1 MIYLKSFWNY
11 NLSDLYSKLTVKH
24 ILILSIIPII
34 LMIALSLYRD
44 YHVRKFKENRDNKSF
59 EAWKNDLSKDMA
71 NMAEDFFKKENKK

>member
-1 MIYLKSFWNY
+1 MIYLKSFWDY

-44 YHVRKFKENRDNKSF
+44 YHVRKFKENRDNKGF
-59 EAWKNDLSKDMA
+59 EAKDMA
-71 NMAEDFFKKENKK
+71 NMTEDFFKKENKK